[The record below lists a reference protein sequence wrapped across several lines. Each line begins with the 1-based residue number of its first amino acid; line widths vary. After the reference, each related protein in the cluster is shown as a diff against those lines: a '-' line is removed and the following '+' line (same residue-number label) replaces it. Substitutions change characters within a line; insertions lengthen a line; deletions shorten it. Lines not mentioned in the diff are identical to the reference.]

1 MNERQPYEHRIAEKL
16 QQLPSPDVET
26 SWQKM
31 KRLLDDNQQPKSGG
45 GSYGPGAWWRTAL
58 IAIVIITGL
67 WLYTENKKSSGKEMA
82 VTNKANTGAAIP
94 ASAAA
99 DKNDA
104 SGKINNTDKKLKATN
119 DNTATLNTIPV
130 NTNKKNTADKDN
142 NATADIHIA
151 PDTKQNALAGKGIS
165 IEPAIN
171 TNSAADKSKNL
182 KPDDNTNAK
191 TTLTPADK
199 RKREIQAKNVD
210 ASSLAL
216 HHNNTLLPGIKLN
229 EKNNVLSPKN
239 NTRRKNIKRNN
250 ITGNNAS
257 NYKPIANPIKNKLT
271 KDPAINADNY
281 GSAVAGSGYNNIP
294 PIKHNN
300 KKEKNNAI
308 LTTNSDINDEAL
320 LAKQNA
326 WYETLHELSISNE
339 QKPINTFLSVG
350 DSIEAEVDGNALLS
364 KETKDLANKARR
376 AFAEEAMAKK
386 EKKSFRLNL
395 SNVFKP
401 FSLHIDAEPWW
412 AAGFA
417 LNNSVAVNAQNRYN
431 YNINAKS
438 GVLGDYIPSPYVQF
452 HLNDF
457 VYMQTELNLSTP
469 QLTPQLLLYQKS
481 ADVIGAAGFTQQK
494 SIYVQKLYY
503 FNWPVSLHYSP
514 INNLY
519 FAAGLQFSSFQ
530 SGLALIQNKRYSTQG
545 GNPNDPVSIENS
557 IEKFKDDSLA
567 AKLSPT
573 EWRWQTGA
581 DYYWNRFTI
590 GLRYNKAFKDLLNV
604 NVSSS
609 LPLTTNRNSAFLF
622 FMRYN
627 LFEGRNKNNSGSKQ
641 SLVRY

>member
-45 GSYGPGAWWRTAL
+45 GSNGPGAWWRTAL

-94 ASAAA
+94 ANGAA
-99 DKNDA
+99 DKNDM
-104 SGKINNTDKKLKATN
+104 SGKKNNTDKQLKATN

-142 NATADIHIA
+142 NAAAGNQIA

-165 IEPAIN
+165 FEPAIN
-171 TNSAADKSKNL
+171 KNSAADKSKALN
-182 KPDDNTNAK
+182 PGDNTNTK

-199 RKREIQAKNVD
+199 KATHAKNVD

-216 HHNNTLLPGIKLN
+216 HHNNTLIPGIKLN
-229 EKNNVLSPKN
+229 EKNNVLSLKN
-239 NTRRKNIKRNN
+239 NSRIKDIKPND

-257 NYKPIANPIKNKLT
+257 NHKPIANRIKDKLT
-271 KDPAINADNY
+271 KDSDSNTGNDGTA
-281 GSAVAGSGYNNIP
+281 GAGSGYNNSTA
-294 PIKHNN
+294 IKHNN
-300 KKEKNNAI
+300 KKEKNNTV

-326 WYETLHELSISNE
+326 WYETLHGFSVSNE

-376 AFAEEAMAKK
+376 AYAEEAMAKK

-452 HLNDF
+452 HLNDY

-481 ADVIGAAGFTQQK
+481 AEVIGAAGFTQQK

-545 GNPNDPVSIENS
+545 GNPGDPVSIENS

-627 LFEGRNKNNSGSKQ
+627 LFEGRNKNNAGSKQ

>member
-16 QQLPSPDVET
+16 QELPSPDVET

-45 GSYGPGAWWRTAL
+45 GSNGPGAWWRTAL
-58 IAIVIITGL
+58 IALVIITGL

-94 ASAAA
+94 ANAAA
-99 DKNDA
+99 DKNNA
-104 SGKINNTDKKLKATN
+104 SGETNNTDKKLKETN
-119 DNTATLNTIPV
+119 DNTATLNTTPV

-142 NATADIHIA
+142 NTTADNQIA
-151 PDTKQNALAGKGIS
+151 PGIKQNALAGKGIS
-165 IEPAIN
+165 FEPAIN
-171 TNSAADKSKNL
+171 KNSAANKSKTL
-182 KPDDNTNAK
+182 EPYDNTNAK

-199 RKREIQAKNVD
+199 RETHAKNID

-216 HHNNTLLPGIKLN
+216 HHNNALIPDIKLN
-229 EKNNVLSPKN
+229 EKNNVLSLKN
-239 NTRRKNIKRNN
+239 NSRIKNIKPNDITDNN
-250 ITGNNAS
+250 PS
-257 NYKPIANPIKNKLT
+257 NHKPITTNRIKDKLT
-271 KDPAINADNY
+271 KDSDSNTGND
-281 GSAVAGSGYNNIP
+281 GTAGTRSGYNNKITAT
-294 PIKHNN
+294 KQNN
-300 KKEKNNAI
+300 KKEKNNTV
-308 LTTNSDINDEAL
+308 LTINSDINDEAL

-326 WYETLHELSISNE
+326 WYETLHGLSVNNE

-452 HLNDF
+452 HLND
-457 VYMQTELNLSTP
+457 
-469 QLTPQLLLYQKS
+469 
-481 ADVIGAAGFTQQK
+481 
-494 SIYVQKLYY
+494 
-503 FNWPVSLHYSP
+503 
-514 INNLY
+514 
-519 FAAGLQFSSFQ
+519 
-530 SGLALIQNKRYSTQG
+530 
-545 GNPNDPVSIENS
+545 
-557 IEKFKDDSLA
+557 
-567 AKLSPT
+567 
-573 EWRWQTGA
+573 
-581 DYYWNRFTI
+581 
-590 GLRYNKAFKDLLNV
+590 
-604 NVSSS
+604 
-609 LPLTTNRNSAFLF
+609 
-622 FMRYN
+622 
-627 LFEGRNKNNSGSKQ
+627 
-641 SLVRY
+641 

>member
-1 MNERQPYEHRIAEKL
+1 MAPERSPPSIATIITNLACNEMNERQPYEHRIAEKL

-31 KRLLDDNQQPKSGG
+31 KRLLDDNQQPKAGG
-45 GSYGPGAWWRTAL
+45 GNNGPGGWWRTGL
-58 IAIVIITGL
+58 IALVVITGL

-82 VTNKANTGAAIP
+82 AAQQKNTESITPVNGSENNIAKNNTP
-94 ASAAA
+94 APGNTDKKQTTINDHTATLHTDPVNTDKKIAA
-99 DKNDA
+99 DKN
-104 SGKINNTDKKLKATN
+104 NNAANNNLVAQDNTKQHTVADKAIVVEPAMDKNAAAGKLKSPIAPP
-119 DNTATLNTIPV
+119 AH
-130 NTNKKNTADKDN
+130 DN
-142 NATADIHIA
+142 NIVIA
-151 PDTKQNALAGKGIS
+151 ENKRTEKDNALA
-165 IEPAIN
+165 
-171 TNSAADKSKNL
+171 
-182 KPDDNTNAK
+182 
-191 TTLTPADK
+191 
-199 RKREIQAKNVD
+199 V
-210 ASSLAL
+210 
-216 HHNNTLLPGIKLN
+216 
-229 EKNNVLSPKN
+229 KNNNRVKDINP
-239 NTRRKNIKRNN
+239 TD
-250 ITGNNAS
+250 ITGNNAV
-257 NYKPIANPIKNKLT
+257 NNKPISYPSKDKLVT
-271 KDPAINADNY
+271 KPYNNTGNDSNS
-281 GSAVAGSGYNNIP
+281 GVRTGYNK
-294 PIKHNN
+294 PITQIKNN
-300 KKEKNNAI
+300 KKEKNNTAFNI
-308 LTTNSDINDEAL
+308 NTNASDEIL

-326 WYETLHELSISNE
+326 WYESLHAFSISTE
-339 QKPINTFLSVG
+339 QAPINTFLSVG
-350 DSIEAEVDGNALLS
+350 DSIEAEADGSALLS

-376 AFAEEAMAKK
+376 AYEEEALARKT
-386 EKKSFRLNL
+386 KKSFKLNL
-395 SNVFKP
+395 NNVFKP

-452 HLNDF
+452 HLNDY

-469 QLTPQLLLYQKS
+469 QLTPQLLLYQKTGE
-481 ADVIGAAGFTQQK
+481 VNGVAGVSQQK

-530 SGLALIQNKRYSTQG
+530 SGLALIQNKRYSTQTG
-545 GNPNDPVSIENS
+545 SPDNPVSTDNS
-557 IEKFKDDSLA
+557 IQKFKDDSLA

-590 GLRYNKAFKDLLNV
+590 GLRYN
-604 NVSSS
+604 VSSS

-627 LFEGRNKNNSGSKQ
+627 LFEGRNKNNNGSKR